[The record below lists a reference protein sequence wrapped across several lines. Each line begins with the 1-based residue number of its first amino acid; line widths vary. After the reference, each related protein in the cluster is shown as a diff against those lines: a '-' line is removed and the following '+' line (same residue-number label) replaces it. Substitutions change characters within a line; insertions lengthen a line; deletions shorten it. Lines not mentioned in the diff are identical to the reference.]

1 MGVNSLPKT
10 VTRQRRDCDLNLRSS
25 APESSTLTT
34 RLPSHPYLRVYTRC
48 LLSLYSRSGIE
59 SESNVLRPVVRL
71 LPNASVTNGSL
82 CFHSRRQQQY
92 TVSRYIVMSQL
103 NAYSRYIHALLT
115 SNGCYITGALNGS
128 TKAHAPLLRFVV
140 DLSNC
145 CVYDKS
151 TTVRS
156 NGVWGFGLN
165 HGAGFLSFMRL
176 AYTAVKASS
185 MSPQFTLWFCS
196 I

>member
-1 MGVNSLPKT
+1 VYILDVCYRYT
-10 VTRQRRDCDLNLRSS
+10 VTAALKAKAMFSAQLFDCCQTRQSRMD
-25 APESSTLTT
+25 
-34 RLPSHPYLRVYTRC
+34 RC
-48 LLSLYSRSGIE
+48 AFIADG
-59 SESNVLRPVVRL
+59 N
-71 LPNASVTNGSL
+71 NN
-82 CFHSRRQQQY
+82 Y
-92 TVSRYIVMSQL
+92 TVSRYIVVTQL
-103 NAYSRYIHALLT
+103 NAFSRYIHALLT

-151 TTVRS
+151 TIVRS

>member
-10 VTRQRRDCDLNLRSS
+10 VTRQRRDCDLNRRSC

-34 RLPSHPYLRVYTRC
+34 GLYRATPTCVYILDVCYRYTVAAALKAKAMFSAQLFDCCQTRQ
-48 LLSLYSRSGIE
+48 SRMDRCAFIADG
-59 SESNVLRPVVRL
+59 N
-71 LPNASVTNGSL
+71 NN
-82 CFHSRRQQQY
+82 Y
-92 TVSRYIVMSQL
+92 TVSRYIVVTQL

-151 TTVRS
+151 TTHRS
-156 NGVWGFGLN
+156 NGVW
-165 HGAGFLSFMRL
+165 A
-176 AYTAVKASS
+176 
-185 MSPQFTLWFCS
+185 
-196 I
+196 